1 MPASYAYLGPE
12 GTFTEVALRTLPET
26 ATRELIPYVSVQSA
40 LDAVRAGEAEA
51 AFVPIENSV
60 EGGITTTLD
69 KLVAGAPLMI
79 YREVLLS
86 ITFALL
92 VRPGT
97 ELSGIKTVSAHPA
110 AQPQVR
116 NWLKQNLPDALWESA
131 ASNADAARLVQEGQY
146 DAAFAG
152 EFAAARYGLEALET
166 GIHDAENAQTRFVLV
181 GRPARPAAPT
191 GADKTSVVLW
201 QRDDHPGGLRD
212 LLGEF
217 ATRGINLTVL
227 QSRPTGAGIGNYC
240 FCIDAEGHIS
250 DRRVSEALMGLKR
263 ICLDVRY
270 LGSYPRADMT
280 TADVQ
285 PPLRGRRTRSSWRRR
300 TGWRAARTGVSSK
313 RPAGVRRVSGH
324 SYLHIFVIHR
334 SYPQAAVSTWGQVD
348 TEAPLSRQIAL
359 QPPTSSTAPQVTPR
373 PPVSIDQSFGATHFH
388 PKVGLNRVWIGN
400 SQPGEAHSE

>member
-12 GTFTEVALRTLPET
+12 GTFTEVALRALREA
-26 ATRELIPYVSVQSA
+26 ATRELVPHISVRSA
-40 LDAVRAGEAEA
+40 LDAVRDGEAEA

-60 EGGITTTLD
+60 EGGITATLD
-69 KLVAGAPLMI
+69 ELVAGRPLMI

-97 ELSGIKTVSAHPA
+97 RLSDIKTVTAHPA

-116 NWLKQNLPDALWESA
+116 NWLRANLPDAAWESA
-131 ASNADAARLVQEGQY
+131 ASNADGARLVQEGRY

-152 EFAAARYGLEALET
+152 EFAAARYGLRALET

-191 GADKTSVVLW
+191 GSDKTSIVLW

-217 ATRGINLTVL
+217 ATRGVNLMLL

-240 FCIDAEGHIS
+240 FCVDAEGHVH
-250 DRRVSEALMGLKR
+250 DRRVADALTGLKR
-263 ICLDVRY
+263 ICREVRF
-270 LGSYPRADMT
+270 LGSYPRADLRPIDAPEPSPGT
-280 TADVQ
+280 SDAAFAAAADWVARCQ
-285 PPLRGRRTRSSWRRR
+285 DGR
-300 TGWRAARTGVSSK
+300 
-313 RPAGVRRVSGH
+313 
-324 SYLHIFVIHR
+324 F
-334 SYPQAAVSTWGQVD
+334 
-348 TEAPLSRQIAL
+348 
-359 QPPTSSTAPQVTPR
+359 
-373 PPVSIDQSFGATHFH
+373 
-388 PKVGLNRVWIGN
+388 
-400 SQPGEAHSE
+400 